1 MIAFSRVDDRLI
13 HGQVQTRWISNIR
26 CNKIFIVDDKVAAD
40 PFIRNVLLLSI
51 PNNIKL
57 YIFTVDEAIEK
68 ISSAKDT
75 SDRVLVLFKT
85 PVSVLRLMK
94 GGMEIKN
101 LNIGPM
107 SSKPNAKYIV
117 KNVYLLDEEINA
129 LKELEKSGTNIY
141 FQLVPEDRKI
151 KLTDLKI

>member
-40 PFIRNVLLLSI
+40 PFIRSVLLLSI

-75 SDRVLVLFKT
+75 SDRVLILFKT

-117 KNVYLLDEEINA
+117 KNVYLLDEEIDA